1 MHLDNILAARD
12 TIKNVVMETPV
23 IHSAHFSK
31 LYNNQI
37 FMKCENLQ
45 LTGAYKIRGAMNK
58 ISRLTPQE
66 RGRGVVC
73 SSAGNHAQ
81 GVAYAAAQIGVDATV
96 VMPVSTP
103 LLKIQSTKDW
113 GAKVVLHGQVYDDAY
128 NEARRIE
135 QQQGQVFIHPFD
147 DIDVIYGQGTIGL
160 EILEQLSD
168 VDIIVCPIGGGG
180 LISGIALAAKALK
193 PDIQI
198 VGVQAEGAAAMERS
212 FVRGAIIDID
222 RVSTI
227 ADGIAV
233 KCPGRLTFDII
244 RKNVD
249 DIVTVRESEIVG
261 AFFTLL
267 VRHKLLA
274 ETAGV
279 VSLAALDKLGVR
291 NKKIACVI
299 SGGNI
304 DVVTISSIIN
314 SALVSQGRLMCLAVE
329 LQDKPGELVKVASI
343 LADANANVIQLEH
356 NQFKAKDKLHN
367 VVLEVTAETNG
378 LDHIAEIKAAFAEA
392 GYPIRVLY

>member
-1 MHLDNILAARD
+1 MHLDNILAAHD
-12 TIKNVVMETPV
+12 TIKNVVMETPLM
-23 IHSAHFSK
+23 HSAHFSK
-31 LYNNQI
+31 LYNNRVFI
-37 FMKCENLQ
+37 KCENLQ
-45 LTGAYKIRGAMNK
+45 LTGAYKIRGALNK

-66 RGRGVVC
+66 QTRGVVC

-81 GVAYAAAQIGVDATV
+81 GVAYAAAQIGVDATI

-103 LLKIQSTKDW
+103 LVKIQATKDW

-128 NEARRIE
+128 KEARRIE

-160 EILEQLSD
+160 EILEQLID
-168 VDIIVCPIGGGG
+168 VDVIVCPVGGGG

-261 AFFTLL
+261 AFFSLL
-267 VRHKLLA
+267 SRHKLLA
-274 ETAGV
+274 EPAGV
-279 VSLAALDKLGVR
+279 VTLAALDRLGVR
-291 NKKIACVI
+291 NQKIACVI

-314 SALVSQGRLMCLAVE
+314 SALVSQGRLMCLAIE

-378 LDHIAEIKAAFAEA
+378 LDHIAEIKAAFTEA